1 MTKDEIKKINAC
13 LINLD
18 VALVGKTPKAFM
30 RVLVY
35 QAREEL
41 RKLTETNL
49 GETKNVQHDEEC
61 GK

>member
-1 MTKDEIKKINAC
+1 MTKDEIKAINAC

-49 GETKNVQHDEEC
+49 GEAKNVQHAEEC

>member
-49 GETKNVQHDEEC
+49 GEAKNVQPDEEC

>member
-1 MTKDEIKKINAC
+1 MTNDEIKKINAC
-13 LINLD
+13 LVNLD
-18 VALVGKTPKAFM
+18 IALVGKTPKAFM
-30 RVLVY
+30 RVLVW

-49 GETKNVQHDEEC
+49 GEAKNVQTESEC

>member
-49 GETKNVQHDEEC
+49 ATPKNVHEEEC

>member
-35 QAREEL
+35 QARQEL

-49 GETKNVQHDEEC
+49 GEAKNVQDEEEC

>member
-1 MTKDEIKKINAC
+1 MTKDEIKLVNAC

-49 GETKNVQHDEEC
+49 GEAKNVQHDKEC

>member
-49 GETKNVQHDEEC
+49 GETKNVHEEEC

>member
-1 MTKDEIKKINAC
+1 MTNDEIKKINAC

-49 GETKNVQHDEEC
+49 GEAKNVQHEKEC
-61 GK
+61 SK

>member
-1 MTKDEIKKINAC
+1 MTKDEIKAINAC

-49 GETKNVQHDEEC
+49 GEAKNVQHDEEC

>member
-1 MTKDEIKKINAC
+1 MTNDEIKKINAC

-18 VALVGKTPKAFM
+18 VALIGRTPKAFM

-35 QAREEL
+35 QARQEL
-41 RKLTETNL
+41 RSLIETNL
-49 GETKNVQHDEEC
+49 DEAKNVQHESEC